1 MSVDAP
7 AAMASG
13 SPTTTLAELRALKP
27 RQLRERATSLGATAQ
42 QVEAA
47 QDEDDVKSALLR
59 INLEFT
65 STLDVEELR
74 SMKAP
79 KLRERVAA
87 AGVNPAAVE
96 EARDADNQKEELIGL
111 LLEHQAKIDELA
123 AAEAVKRAAEEAAA
137 ATAARAAEEKA
148 EAAAAAAAAAVRAAE
163 EKAARAAVEREGK
176 LKAELE
182 KAKAAAQRTESSDQ
196 FTLGPVL
203 DGKVREATNQTTHEK
218 VAAKQHTDLAM

>member
-1 MSVDAP
+1 M
-7 AAMASG
+7 MASG

-42 QVEAA
+42 QVETA
-47 QDEDDVKSALLR
+47 QDEDDAKSALLR
-59 INLEFT
+59 LNIELN

-74 SMKAP
+74 TMKVP
-79 KLRERVAA
+79 VLRERAAA
-87 AGVNPAAVE
+87 AGVSPAVVE
-96 EARDADNQKEELIGL
+96 AARDADDQKGELIGL
-111 LLEHQAKIDELA
+111 LLERQAKIDELT

-137 ATAARAAEEKA
+137 AAAARAAEEKA
-148 EAAAAAAAAAVRAAE
+148 EAAAAAARAAE
-163 EKAARAAVEREGK
+163 EKAARAAVEREAK

>member
-1 MSVDAP
+1 MSDAP
-7 AAMASG
+7 DMMASG

-42 QVEAA
+42 QVETA
-47 QDEDDVKSALLR
+47 QDEDDAKSALLR
-59 INLEFT
+59 LNIELN

-74 SMKAP
+74 TMKVP
-79 KLRERVAA
+79 VLRERAAA
-87 AGVNPAAVE
+87 AGVSPAAVE
-96 EARDADNQKEELIGL
+96 AARDADDQKGELIGL
-111 LLEHQAKIDELA
+111 LLERQAKIDELT
-123 AAEAVKRAAEEAAA
+123 AAEAVKRAAEE
-137 ATAARAAEEKA
+137 EKA
-148 EAAAAAAAAAVRAAE
+148 EAAAAAARAAE
-163 EKAARAAVEREGK
+163 EKAARAAVEREAK